1 MYMIFQYKYLSHIT
15 KKKKS
20 EIISMKKKMRPP
32 ECHSVCIL
40 AGSQVSAKLLSDW
53 LLQMLFLKYSESDL

>member
-1 MYMIFQYKYLSHIT
+1 MYMIFQYKYLSPIT
-15 KKKKS
+15 KKKS
-20 EIISMKKKMRPP
+20 EIISMKKKMSPP

>member
-1 MYMIFQYKYLSHIT
+1 
-15 KKKKS
+15 
-20 EIISMKKKMRPP
+20 MKKKMRPP